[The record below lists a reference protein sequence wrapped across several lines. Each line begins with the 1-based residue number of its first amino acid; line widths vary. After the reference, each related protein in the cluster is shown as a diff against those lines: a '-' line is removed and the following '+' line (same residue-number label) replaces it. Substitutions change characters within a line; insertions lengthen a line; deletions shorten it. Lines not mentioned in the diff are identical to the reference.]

1 MQSTSAPT
9 RLAETRR
16 RVRVPYAVLAVS
28 LLSTAA
34 AALYVGAEASENDRA
49 HFQSL
54 ADRTQGSIARRIDS
68 YITVLR
74 GTSGLFAASDKILAA
89 EFRAYVSRLAIE
101 ERYPGVQGVGA
112 SLRIAAQHKAPT
124 VASIRQ
130 QPGLEDFDIK
140 PADPRPEYHA
150 ILYLE
155 PLDARNRR
163 AIGYDMFTE
172 PTRRAAMERARDRA
186 EPALSAKTTLL
197 QEGDVGEPQPGFLIY
212 LPIYQGGRIPSD
224 VDERRER
231 LLGFVY
237 SPFRADD
244 LFGSIFHGGSMAGI
258 AFEIYDGTDVN
269 PAALLYRSS
278 GTTDADDG
286 HAAARFRKR
295 ALMSVAGH
303 PWTLILYTTPAFNS
317 SSSRGLTLVVIGLG
331 AMVSVLLFRISYGQ
345 STARLHAE
353 RSADELRESEQALR
367 ASESRF
373 RRLADSNLVGVA
385 FVDMAGQVN
394 DANAAL
400 LAILGRTHDEVVR
413 GAVRWD
419 EITPPEYRDADARA
433 IEQLRATGVCAPYE
447 KQYMRADG
455 SRVAVLVGIAML
467 EGDTGEAVGIV
478 MDLTERNRSVEA
490 LKAARDAADAARAN
504 AEGANRLKDEFL
516 ATISH
521 ELRTPLN
528 AILGWSQILREGAS
542 DPDELAQGLSTIER
556 NAKAQAQ
563 LVEDLL
569 DVSRIVSGK
578 LRLVVKAVA
587 MPSVIGAA
595 IEAVHPAAD
604 AKGVIVQQVF
614 DPGTGPVSG
623 DPDRLQQVVWNLL
636 SNAVKFTPRGGTV
649 RVSLRAND
657 GNAEVAVSDT
667 GRGISAD
674 FLPYVF
680 ERFRQADS
688 SITRQFGGLGL
699 GLGIVRHLVELHG
712 GTVAAMSP
720 GEGHGAT
727 FVVTLPLA
735 TAPAHG
741 SSAPDAGDRPA
752 VVDCPPL
759 TLLAKILRDCG
770 AAVMM
775 ASSAAEA
782 FEKFIRATP
791 DILVS
796 DIGMPDE
803 DGYSLLK
810 RIRAAE
816 IGDARVPAIALTA
829 LARAEDRRRSL
840 MAGYQMHLA
849 KPVEPA
855 ELRSAIAGFVGRS
868 PVGT

>member
-1 MQSTSAPT
+1 
-9 RLAETRR
+9 
-16 RVRVPYAVLAVS
+16 
-28 LLSTAA
+28 
-34 AALYVGAEASENDRA
+34 
-49 HFQSL
+49 
-54 ADRTQGSIARRIDS
+54 
-68 YITVLR
+68 
-74 GTSGLFAASDKILAA
+74 
-89 EFRAYVSRLAIE
+89 
-101 ERYPGVQGVGA
+101 
-112 SLRIAAQHKAPT
+112 
-124 VASIRQ
+124 
-130 QPGLEDFDIK
+130 
-140 PADPRPEYHA
+140 
-150 ILYLE
+150 
-155 PLDARNRR
+155 
-163 AIGYDMFTE
+163 
-172 PTRRAAMERARDRA
+172 
-186 EPALSAKTTLL
+186 
-197 QEGDVGEPQPGFLIY
+197 
-212 LPIYQGGRIPSD
+212 
-224 VDERRER
+224 
-231 LLGFVY
+231 
-237 SPFRADD
+237 
-244 LFGSIFHGGSMAGI
+244 MAGI

-278 GTTDADDG
+278 GTTDADDE

-303 PWTLILYTTPAFNS
+303 PWTLILYTTPAFES

-331 AMVSVLLFRISYGQ
+331 AMVSVLLFTISYGQ

-400 LAILGRTHDEVVR
+400 LAILGRAHDEVVR

-433 IEQLRATGVCAPYE
+433 IEQLRATGVCTPYE
-447 KQYMRADG
+447 KQYVRPDG

-478 MDLTERNRSVEA
+478 MDLTERNRSLEA
-490 LKAARDAADAARAN
+490 LKAARDVADAARAD
-504 AEGANRLKDEFL
+504 AEDANRLKDEFL
-516 ATISH
+516 ATVSH

-578 LRLVVKAVA
+578 LRLDVKAVA

-604 AKGVIVQQVF
+604 AKGVIIQQVF
-614 DPGTGPVSG
+614 DPSTGPVSG

-636 SNAVKFTPRGGTV
+636 SNAVKFTPRGGMV
-649 RVSLRAND
+649 RVSLSAND

-667 GRGISAD
+667 GRGISPD

-688 SITRQFGGLGL
+688 SITRQYGGLGL

-720 GEGHGAT
+720 GEGRGAT
-727 FVVTLPLA
+727 FVVALPLA

-741 SSAPDAGDRPA
+741 SPAPTMRDRPPA
-752 VVDCPPL
+752 TDCPPL
-759 TLLAKILRDCG
+759 TLQGVRVLVVEDDADSRALLARILRDCG
-770 AAVMM
+770 ATVTM

-782 FEKFIRATP
+782 FETFIRAAP

-829 LARAEDRRRSL
+829 LARTEDRRRSL

-855 ELRSAIAGFVGRS
+855 ELRSAIAGFVGRGT
-868 PVGT
+868 VGT